1 MHHDIV
7 VEQADNF
14 ARASEKRVSLEL
26 GVLSLDHFLGQ
37 GCPRIGMDGEDDK
50 DLEWMEA
57 FEGSLV
63 RVSRGNERRKLDE
76 ATALQLDAVESWNR
90 LLS

>member
-1 MHHDIV
+1 MHHDVV

-14 ARASEKRVSLEL
+14 ARASEKRVGLEL
-26 GVLSLDHFLGQ
+26 GVLSLDHFLAQ
-37 GCPRIGMDGEDDK
+37 GCPRIGVDGEDDK

-63 RVSRGNERRKLDE
+63 RLSRSNERRKLDE